1 MINIGKVFADA
12 SKKDDSSSFNPF
24 LSLQILA
31 IFTNIKKNSK
41 KKTLI

>member
-12 SKKDDSSSFNPF
+12 SEKDDSSSFNPF

-31 IFTNIKKNSK
+31 IFTNIKKKILRK
-41 KKTLI
+41 KH